1 MKVAVIGKGGVG
13 KTVVSGIL
21 SRSLARQGWKVVAL
35 DCDSNPNLGISL
47 GIGADA
53 TERLATIRQSLDED
67 EGAHASTVEELLE
80 RFGTQGPDGVRLAVV
95 SQIDHPN
102 PG

>member
-21 SRSLARQGWKVVAL
+21 SRSLARQGWQVVAL

-47 GIGADA
+47 GIGAEA
-53 TERLATIRQSLDED
+53 TERLAAIRQSLDED
-67 EGAHASTVEELLE
+67 DGAHAPTVEEMLQ
-80 RFGTQGPDGVRLAVV
+80 RFGTRGPDGVRLAVV
-95 SQIDHPN
+95 TQIDHPD

>member
-1 MKVAVIGKGGVG
+1 
-13 KTVVSGIL
+13 
-21 SRSLARQGWKVVAL
+21 
-35 DCDSNPNLGISL
+35 
-47 GIGADA
+47 
-53 TERLATIRQSLDED
+53 
-67 EGAHASTVEELLE
+67 LLE